1 MALGPILT
9 GWISD
14 FFGESPSCDEAC
26 ALRRT
31 SGHAAFCQGR
41 NGYGSTPMT
50 TMFRGMNIHL
60 PTILMFIRGT
70 GFWHTA
76 KWWFNM
82 IDFEMLFFGK
92 ISGVRS
98 EILECLT
105 VCPSKYGSFTY
116 HLWNLYHQNDSS
128 FAGKE
133 KALKIVVMH
142 KIAKETWRWKQQ
154 GHGPKCFKFATWVLP
169 ILPRSAQ
176 ICFLVSKLQ
185 VLPTHVG
192 TCWLHVY
199 YYSDA
204 IDPDN
209 CQMQSLPASSESQGY
224 RPTSPLLAAD

>member
-1 MALGPILT
+1 MRPVPSGGRRVMQRFAKEEMAMDQHLWLPCLG
-9 GWISD
+9 GW
-14 FFGESPSCDEAC
+14 
-26 ALRRT
+26 T
-31 SGHAAFCQGR
+31 SIYQLFWCSSGVQGFDTLP
-41 NGYGSTPMT
+41 NGGSTWLT
-50 TMFRGMNIHL
+50 SKCCFL
-60 PTILMFIRGT
+60 
-70 GFWHTA
+70 
-76 KWWFNM
+76 
-82 IDFEMLFFGK
+82 GK